1 MLLWYINYNDKYF
14 MDVIIVI
21 YKWVI
26 YIYTIQTGLFLIEI
40 WTQMLKHD
48 WCNEKCD
55 NLEK

>member
-1 MLLWYINYNDKYF
+1 